1 MAWWPL
7 MLLVAALLAVVIIA
21 LLRPQSGKP
30 VRDNLPDFDV
40 HVINLDTMPHKMA
53 AFVERLQ
60 STDLAGVGP
69 IRFGAVDGKLLR
81 IEDEVTEGALREIET
96 AERTGYRE
104 RHYELTRGA
113 VGCYLSHM
121 AIWERLLQSD
131 KHIAMVCE
139 DDAKLDTK
147 VLQTLQQ
154 ARANIPDNWDILL
167 LGYWCVKCA
176 TLPTHKFLK
185 RFFGLHCYLIK
196 GTAVPKIREYSGH
209 RIAQQ
214 IDSMLS
220 DMCNEGKLTVYGL
233 PEKVAFQL
241 GQDTSTVQMPLN
253 HQEDRKDPWM
263 TLPVAMQSRA

>member
-1 MAWWPL
+1 MVWWPL
-7 MLLVAALLAVVIIA
+7 MLLIAVLLAVLIFA
-21 LLRPQSGKP
+21 MMRPHPGKLTID
-30 VRDNLPDFDV
+30 VQPDFDV

-53 AFVERLQ
+53 AFVDRLQ
-60 STDLAGVGP
+60 LTDLARQGP
-69 IRFGAVDGKLLR
+69 IRLGAVDGKLLR
-81 IEDEVTEGALREIET
+81 IESIVTEGALREIET
-96 AERTGYRE
+96 AERTGFRE

-121 AIWERLLQSD
+121 AVWERLLQSD
-131 KHIAMVCE
+131 RDVAMVCE
-139 DDAKLDTK
+139 DDAKLDTQ

-154 ARANIPDNWDILL
+154 ARATIPDNWDILL

-176 TLPTHKFLK
+176 TLPSHKFLK

-196 GTAVPKIREYSGH
+196 RTAVPKIREYSGE

-214 IDSMLS
+214 VDSMLS

-233 PEKVAFQL
+233 PKKVAFQL

-263 TLPVAMQSRA
+263 TLAVARQTRA